1 MSIVNCKCKEEN
13 GLARNFVGL
22 EVSLPPSPKGQER
35 GCDTQ
40 SRATS
45 RPPAKDIKVPSKYV
59 PGRIVRSC
67 MKQNYLRL
75 AMLLLSR
82 SARIKGSVADVAWE
96 DAEFLK
102 QFDEKGEKISVQDGD
117 QKTQNL
123 TAIRTKSPESAKP

>member
-1 MSIVNCKCKEEN
+1 
-13 GLARNFVGL
+13 
-22 EVSLPPSPKGQER
+22 
-35 GCDTQ
+35 
-40 SRATS
+40 
-45 RPPAKDIKVPSKYV
+45 
-59 PGRIVRSC
+59 

-102 QFDEKGEKISVQDGD
+102 QFDEKGEKIRVQDGD

-123 TAIRTKSPESAKP
+123 TAIAPRARSRQSRSYSI